1 MITNNQVAMFAMAC
15 VTGLMAIAMLC
26 GVIKQDG
33 VFLGALAA
41 IFGML
46 AGKKVQALQEKT
58 EVPNYGPAEETIN
71 SRTDGE

>member
-26 GVIKQDG
+26 GVITQDG
-33 VFLGALAA
+33 VFLGAIAA

-46 AGKKVQALQEKT
+46 AGKKVQTLQEESS
-58 EVPNYGPAEETIN
+58 EVPDYGPAN
-71 SRTDGE
+71 SERDI